1 MLQNVIQLSS
11 ENRLIKKPLRHYL
24 KLLLNVS
31 SNMEINKPLYS
42 FTLPGLILGTIGLY
56 MSINSVQD
64 LYHDGSFFD
73 LKNTILMTLLTLV
86 GTIMAYM
93 GVLLHSIAG
102 LIKYKANE
110 F

>member
-1 MLQNVIQLSS
+1 
-11 ENRLIKKPLRHYL
+11 
-24 KLLLNVS
+24 
-31 SNMEINKPLYS
+31 
-42 FTLPGLILGTIGLY
+42 